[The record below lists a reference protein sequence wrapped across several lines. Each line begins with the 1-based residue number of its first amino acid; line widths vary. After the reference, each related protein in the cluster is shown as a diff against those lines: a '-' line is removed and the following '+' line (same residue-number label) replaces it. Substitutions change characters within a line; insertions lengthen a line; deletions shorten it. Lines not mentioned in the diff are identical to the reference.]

1 MGKVKIK
8 DTSQGSDSEAPIN
21 AIRKA
26 FGGFFNAADLQEQH
40 SACESYFM
48 DLEGQM
54 KEIQDSFGFRMVSWL
69 MPKRIENPEGGIGNV
84 PVLQRLLS
92 SFPVVGGFW
101 KSRQDLQLCQLKVQT
116 LERNL
121 ETLKAD
127 TKPIKILGKFLPD
140 FVTGTEDGTIIPQ
153 MSGGNWFR
161 VAMVGMFL
169 AGNVLLWKFLAKKEE
184 ENEQAELGENVQLE
198 MEEQIEF
205 LDCELESAWEEVHSR
220 CQLESKLEEEKKEL
234 KAEIQRLSNAME
246 ALTKDKANEI
256 ENFSTKIQD
265 LQIINDQLKSELSN
279 RDITI
284 CEHLDELS
292 EKDYKI
298 SGLNDQLEKVHEE
311 NEARV
316 NKESKLQEEIE
327 DLKIETLGLSNRIE
341 TLTKDKANEIEN
353 FSTKIQD
360 LQIINDQLKSELS
373 NRDITICEHLD
384 ELSEKDYKISG
395 LNDQLEKVHEE
406 NEARVNKESK
416 LQEEIEDLKIET
428 LGLSNRIETLTKD
441 KANEIENFS
450 TKIQDLQIIN
460 DQLKSELSNRDITIC
475 EHLDELSEKDYKISV
490 LNDQLEKV
498 HVEYEARVKKES
510 KLQEEIEDLKIETL
524 GLSQKIETF
533 QEKEIEIE
541 KFSTKLQ
548 DIQKTNDH
556 LNEEL
561 SNRDATIEEYLN
573 RLIEMEQI
581 NLDLCDRLARVE
593 DEKIASIYWLQSRF
607 KDKIVEFEEIIG
619 EMKTEKERLEK
630 SLTEARV
637 NDLVRNGRYSCL
649 LEELKA
655 LKDEYS
661 HKFSEM
667 EQKNREMSEEIEK
680 LEGEKV
686 ASIHRLES
694 VFEKEIDELEDT
706 IEKQLGIIGELNIEK
721 ERLEMSLSEAK
732 MKNLTSEGNYTCL
745 VNVFNDT
752 KKEASRAKDE
762 LSKAVEEIDVL
773 KDSMASIAKERDSL
787 SEHVSHLSSSTENLK
802 KRIVQITKENVSL
815 KDELLAANE
824 ITSSLKE
831 ELEGRD
837 KKKELNRPGTRK
849 LI

>member
-1 MGKVKIK
+1 MYQ
-8 DTSQGSDSEAPIN
+8 TAIN
-21 AIRKA
+21 TIRKA

-184 ENEQAELGENVQLE
+184 ENEQAELGKNQLE
-198 MEEQIEF
+198 MEKQSEF
-205 LDCELESAWEEVHSR
+205 LDSKLESAWEEVHSR

-246 ALTKDKANEI
+246 TLTKDKENEI

-265 LQIINDQLKSELSN
+265 LQITNDQLKNELSN

-284 CEHLDELS
+284 CDHLDKLS

-311 NEARV
+311 YEARV

-327 DLKIETLGLSNRIE
+327 DLKIETLGLSNAME
-341 TLTKDKANEIEN
+341 TLTKDKENEIEN
-353 FSTKIQD
+353 LSTKIQD
-360 LQIINDQLKSELS
+360 LQITNDQLKSELS
-373 NRDITICEHLD
+373 NRDITICDHLAK
-384 ELSEKDYKISG
+384 LSEKDYKISG
-395 LNDQLEKVHEE
+395 LNDQLEKVHWE
-406 NEARVNKESK
+406 N
-416 LQEEIEDLKIET
+416 
-428 LGLSNRIETLTKD
+428 
-441 KANEIENFS
+441 
-450 TKIQDLQIIN
+450 
-460 DQLKSELSNRDITIC
+460 
-475 EHLDELSEKDYKISV
+475 
-490 LNDQLEKV
+490 
-498 HVEYEARVKKES
+498 EARVKKES
-510 KLQEEIEDLKIETL
+510 KLQEEIEDLKRETL
-524 GLSQKIETF
+524 GLSQKIETL

-561 SNRDATIEEYLN
+561 SKRDDSIKEYLN
-573 RLIEMEQI
+573 RLVEMEQI

-593 DEKIASIYWLQSRF
+593 DEKIASIHWLQSRF

-667 EQKNREMSEEIEK
+667 EQKNLEMSEEIEK

-694 VFEKEIDELEDT
+694 VFEKEIDELENT

-752 KKEASRAKDE
+752 KKEASRTKDE

-773 KDSMASIAKERDSL
+773 KESRASIAKERESL

-849 LI
+849 VRLNRSGLEILTEMDGQKEDVQKDISVNEEEVKQMDGILFDLLQDLC